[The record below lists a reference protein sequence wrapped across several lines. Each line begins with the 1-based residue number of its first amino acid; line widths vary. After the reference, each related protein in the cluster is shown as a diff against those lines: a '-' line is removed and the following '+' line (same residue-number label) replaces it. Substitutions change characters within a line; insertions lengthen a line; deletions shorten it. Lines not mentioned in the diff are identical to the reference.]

1 MIADKMKNLVNN
13 SSVIR
18 AMFEEGKLMAKERG
32 ADNVYDFSLGNP
44 SVEPP
49 KMVKEA
55 IIITVIAV
63 IILIIK
69 IYIITQPRMDSGNSN
84 RCTDF

>member
-1 MIADKMKNLVNN
+1 
-13 SSVIR
+13 
-18 AMFEEGKLMAKERG
+18 
-32 ADNVYDFSLGNP
+32 
-44 SVEPP
+44 
-49 KMVKEA
+49 MVKEA

-69 IYIITQPRMDSGNSN
+69 IYIITQPWMDSGNSN